1 MNRSAPA
8 AIQVHIAHAYPLV
21 ARGIAQ
27 VLNDLSDVAA
37 TLDEGEGAGADIVIA
52 DYHDG
57 LERTAR
63 ARRESVGRRTRTPRV
78 VILTEW
84 CREQNVRLAMEAG
97 VAGYLQQGCSTQQF
111 VDCIRHVAA
120 GSRYIESELAI
131 RMADSLSHEA
141 LTGRECDVLRVL
153 VSGRCNKSIAIDL
166 GISVGTV
173 KAHVKAIMAKLR
185 AVSRTEAASIALQRG
200 LLAEHPPVAPNPAV
214 RGASAAYARSPAL
227 MAG

>member
-1 MNRSAPA
+1 MNRSAPPR
-8 AIQVHIAHAYPLV
+8 IQVHIAHAYPLV
-21 ARGIAQ
+21 ARGIER
-27 VLNDLSDVAA
+27 VLGDLSDVAA
-37 TLDEGEGAGADIVIA
+37 TLDEDSGALADIVVA
-52 DYHDG
+52 DYDDG
-57 LERTAR
+57 LERSAR
-63 ARRESVGRRTRTPRV
+63 ARRESAGRRTRSPRV
-78 VILTEW
+78 VILTEQ
-84 CREQNVRLAMEAG
+84 CREQNVRMAMEAG

-111 VDCIRHVAA
+111 VDCIRQVAA

-153 VSGRCNKSIAIDL
+153 VSGRCNKSIANDL

-200 LLAEHPPVAPNPAV
+200 LLMEHPL
-214 RGASAAYARSPAL
+214 ARA
-227 MAG
+227 

>member
-8 AIQVHIAHAYPLV
+8 PIQVHIAHAYPLV
-21 ARGIAQ
+21 ARGIER
-27 VLNDLSDVAA
+27 VLGDLSDVSA
-37 TLDEGEGAGADIVIA
+37 TLDDDDGALADIVIA

-57 LERTAR
+57 LERTVR
-63 ARRESVGRRTRTPRV
+63 ARGASPGRRTRGPRV

-84 CREQNVRLAMEAG
+84 CREQNVRTAMEAG

-111 VDCIRHVAA
+111 VDCIRQVAA

-131 RMADSLSHEA
+131 RMADSFSHEA
-141 LTGRECDVLRVL
+141 LTGRENDVLRVL
-153 VSGRCNKSIAIDL
+153 VSGRCNKSIANDL

-200 LLAEHPPVAPNPAV
+200 LLSDPPL
-214 RGASAAYARSPAL
+214 ARA
-227 MAG
+227 